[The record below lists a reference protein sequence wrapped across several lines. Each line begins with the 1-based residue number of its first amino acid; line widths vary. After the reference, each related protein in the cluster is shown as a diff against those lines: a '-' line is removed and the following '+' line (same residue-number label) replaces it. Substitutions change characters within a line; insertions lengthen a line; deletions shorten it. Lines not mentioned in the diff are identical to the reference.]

1 MLLCEDIAEQK
12 VLLGS
17 QLSEE
22 QERTLTRFLFNN
34 KDVFAW
40 SANDLCGVN
49 RDVIEHSLNVD
60 PSFRP
65 RKQRLRKMS
74 DDKAE
79 GARNEVKRLLSAGV
93 IREVKYPEWLAN
105 TVMVKK
111 ANGKWRMCIDFIDLN
126 KACPKDEFPLP
137 RIDSLV
143 DAAAS
148 SELMSLLDC
157 YSGYH
162 QIWMKKEDEP
172 KTNFITP
179 SGTYCYLRMPEGL
192 KNAGGSFSRMTAKV
206 LQSQIG
212 RNVLTYVDDIIVKS
226 TKQENHI
233 ADLQETFANFRQAG
247 LKLNPEKCVFGVK
260 KGKFLG
266 CLVSTKG
273 IEANPSKIEAILRME
288 PPSTKKGAQRLTG
301 RLASLNRF
309 ISRSA
314 ERNLPFFE
322 VLKSA
327 EVFQWGPIQQKAFE
341 ELKQYLIDLTTLT
354 PPAPGAPLLLYV
366 AASHS
371 AVSAALVQEK
381 LDGQVKKQ
389 APIYFVSEVLSL
401 SKKNYTELEK
411 VLYAVLMASRK
422 LQHYFQAYNIVVP
435 SSQPLKDIMRNR
447 EATGR
452 IGKWAAELNEFC
464 IDYVHR
470 SSIQSQALAD
480 FIADWTPGAQD
491 EEMNKDAEAW
501 TVFCDG
507 SWGTFGAG
515 AAAVLVSPSKV
526 KTCYAAILDFSCT
539 NNITEYEA
547 LLLGLRKLKAM
558 GIRRAILKTDSQVV
572 SGHIDK
578 SCKARDPKLEKYLDT
593 VRRIEASFEGFSV
606 KNIPRGE
613 NEHADLLAKSA
624 AQGLPLPSDVF
635 FETIKAPSVELLER
649 AILNISPVYSE
660 DWRTEIISYLQGNF
674 LSDDETYNRR
684 IEARARPY
692 VIIEGELYKHGVCA
706 PLLKCLSRAEGIELM
721 KEIHAG
727 LCGSHIGSRPLLGKV
742 FRQGF
747 YWPKAASDAAELV
760 QKCEGCQKCARDQ
773 KQPSSLTQ
781 LIQPTWP
788 LQRWGLDLLG
798 PLPPAQ
804 GNLRYVVV
812 AVEYFSKWIEAK
824 PLATITST
832 TIQKFFWQNIVCRF
846 GVPKA
851 ITVDNGTQFD
861 SEAFREFCDQI
872 GTKIHFASV
881 RHPESN
887 GLVERANGIIM
898 TGIMKLIFNQPRGK
912 WPDQLI
918 KVVWSH
924 NTTISRSTGFTPF
937 KLLFG
942 DEAITPE
949 EAKTGSIRVVA
960 SAESESEADY
970 SVEKDA
976 IEGIRLQ
983 AVENISKYQAET
995 IKWHDRKVRLK
1006 NIEPGHLVLRRVANP
1021 DTVGKL
1027 QLKWEGPFLVVSS
1040 SRPGSYRLKDMD
1052 GNDIPRS
1059 WNADE
1064 LRRYYV

>member
-1 MLLCEDIAEQK
+1 
-12 VLLGS
+12 
-17 QLSEE
+17 
-22 QERTLTRFLFNN
+22 
-34 KDVFAW
+34 
-40 SANDLCGVN
+40 VN
-49 RDVIEHSLNVD
+49 
-60 PSFRP
+60 
-65 RKQRLRKMS
+65 
-74 DDKAE
+74 
-79 GARNEVKRLLSAGV
+79 
-93 IREVKYPEWLAN
+93 
-105 TVMVKK
+105 
-111 ANGKWRMCIDFIDLN
+111 
-126 KACPKDEFPLP
+126 
-137 RIDSLV
+137 
-143 DAAAS
+143 
-148 SELMSLLDC
+148 
-157 YSGYH
+157 
-162 QIWMKKEDEP
+162 
-172 KTNFITP
+172 
-179 SGTYCYLRMPEGL
+179 
-192 KNAGGSFSRMTAKV
+192 
-206 LQSQIG
+206 
-212 RNVLTYVDDIIVKS
+212 
-226 TKQENHI
+226 
-233 ADLQETFANFRQAG
+233 
-247 LKLNPEKCVFGVK
+247 

-288 PPSTKKGAQRLTG
+288 PPNTKKGGQRLVG

-309 ISRSA
+309 ISGFA

-322 VLKSA
+322 ILKSA
-327 EVFQWGPIQQKAFE
+327 EVFQWGPAQRKAFE

-366 AASHS
+366 VASHS

-381 LDGQVKKQ
+381 LEGQIKKQ
-389 APIYFVSEVLSL
+389 ALVYFVSEVLSL

-422 LQHYFQAYNIVVP
+422 LRHYFQAYHVVVP

-452 IGKWAAELNEFC
+452 IGKWAAELNEFSF
-464 IDYVHR
+464 DYVHR
-470 SSIQSQALAD
+470 SLIQSQALAD
-480 FIADWTPGAQD
+480 FIADWTPGAQ
-491 EEMNKDAEAW
+491 EEEANKDVGAW

-515 AAAVLVSPSKV
+515 AAAVLVAPSKV
-526 KTCYAAILDFSCT
+526 RTCYATRLDFSCT
-539 NNITEYEA
+539 NNIAEYEA

-558 GIRRAILKTDSQVV
+558 GIRRAILKTDSQVI

-593 VRRIEASFEGFSV
+593 VRRLEASFEGFFV

-624 AQGLPLPSDVF
+624 AQGLPLPSEVF
-635 FETIKAPSVELLER
+635 FETIRAPSVELLER
-649 AILNISPVYSE
+649 AVLTISPVHSE
-660 DWRTEIISYLQGNF
+660 DWRTEIISFLQGNC
-674 LSDDETYNRR
+674 LSDDEVYNKRM
-684 IEARARPY
+684 EARTRPY
-692 VIIEGELYKHGVCA
+692 VIIEGELYKHGVCS
-706 PLLKCLSRAEGIELM
+706 PLLKCLSRIEGIELI

-747 YWPKAASDAAELV
+747 YWPKAASDAADLV
-760 QKCEGCQKCARDQ
+760 QKCENCQKCARDQ
-773 KQPSSLTQ
+773 KQPLSLTQ

-812 AVEYFSKWIEAK
+812 VVEYFSKWIEAK
-824 PLATITST
+824 PLAIITSAT
-832 TIQKFFWQNIVCRF
+832 VQKFFWQNIVCRF
-846 GVPKA
+846 GVLKA

-861 SEAFREFCDQI
+861 AETFKDLCDQI
-872 GTKIHFASV
+872 GTKIYFASV

-887 GLVERANGIIM
+887 GLVEMANGIIM

-912 WPDQLI
+912 WPDELVN
-918 KVVWSH
+918 VVWSH
-924 NTTISRSTGFTPF
+924 NTSISRSTGFTPF

-949 EAKTGSIRVVA
+949 EAKAGSIKTVA
-960 SAESESEADY
+960 SAEDEANY
-970 SVEKDA
+970 SVAKDT

-983 AVENISKYQAET
+983 AVENINKYQAET

-1006 NIEPGHLVLRRVANP
+1006 DIRPGHLVLRRIANP

-1064 LRRYYV
+1064 LR